1 LDKTAKEQYVPAAM
15 TIQLA
20 PLIVSDKHTLS
31 GKPRVEGT
39 RISVQLVLE
48 NLEAGETIDQ
58 ILENYP
64 SLTREGILACIG
76 YAKKLVADETILFTA
91 A

>member
-1 LDKTAKEQYVPAAM
+1 LDKNTKKLYDPRTM
-15 TIQLA
+15 TVQLS

-76 YAKKLVADETILFTA
+76 YAKKLVADETMLFTV
-91 A
+91 

>member
-1 LDKTAKEQYVPAAM
+1 LDKTAETPYIFIPM
-15 TIQLA
+15 TVNLA
-20 PLIVSDKHTLS
+20 PLIVSDKDTLS

-39 RISVQLVLE
+39 RISVQQVLE
-48 NLEAGETIDQ
+48 NLESGETIDQ
-58 ILENYP
+58 ILQNYP
-64 SLTREGILACIG
+64 TLTREGVLACIG